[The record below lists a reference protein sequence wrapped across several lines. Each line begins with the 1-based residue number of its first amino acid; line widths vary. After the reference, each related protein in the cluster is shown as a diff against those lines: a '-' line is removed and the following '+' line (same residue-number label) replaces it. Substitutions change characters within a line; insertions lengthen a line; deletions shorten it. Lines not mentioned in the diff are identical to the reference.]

1 MRDKA
6 VIQSTEVSLRDFKES
21 TIWADMVRELRIWD
35 LQIQTQYDACKSME
49 DVTRIQGRR
58 EALAYIMQLPDI
70 LLEGLIKQREEEKK
84 NE

>member
-1 MRDKA
+1 MDKA

>member
-1 MRDKA
+1 MMDKA